1 MRWEKQY
8 LKRSRFI
15 QSRIDSRSLG
25 SLMEREWDNGREE
38 GRKEGELFHLIEQ
51 VVKKRDRKLTAERIA
66 DALEE
71 EEVVIE
77 RILLAAAKAGS
88 DEVEEIYANL

>member
-1 MRWEKQY
+1 
-8 LKRSRFI
+8 
-15 QSRIDSRSLG
+15 
-25 SLMEREWDNGREE
+25 MEREWNNGWEE

-51 VVKKRDRKLTAERIA
+51 VVKKRDRKLKAERIA

-88 DEVEEIYANL
+88 DEV